1 MKTCSTCNKDKEIED
16 FHKKSSNL
24 DGLDYDSKA
33 IVRCFTYSNSIVE
46 FVDGLS
52 MILIRKKLEQCYDND
67 VTQFKNKLNEYAEKF
82 LSKLE
87 LIDIAKEDQDVRK
100 ISLTSLDKSLN
111 RIISINKNE
120 IDRINKKVVEIKKSI
135 PKDFT
140 NDQKL
145 YLISQLLNE
154 EFNNE

>member
-1 MKTCSTCNKDKEIED
+1 MSEKLSKI
-16 FHKKSSNL
+16 

-33 IVRCFTYSNSIVE
+33 IVRCFTYANSIVE

-67 VTQFKNKLNEYAEKF
+67 VTQFKNKLNEYAEKL

-87 LIDIAKEDQDVRK
+87 LTDIAKENQDVRK

-120 IDRINKKVVEIKKSI
+120 IDRIDEKVAEIKKSI

-140 NDQKL
+140 NNQKL